1 MKPHQFYVT
10 KVEDQNGNVST
21 IQADGL
27 FYKGAAN
34 VNLPGKLSSVGVKS
48 EPVSRLIR
56 DGQTNSYSEVK
67 HKNIRDMLEFK
78 FVSCE

>member
-1 MKPHQFYVT
+1 MT

-21 IQADGL
+21 IQPDGL

-34 VNLPGKLSSVGVKS
+34 VNLPGKLSSVGVKP

-56 DGQTNSYSEVK
+56 DGQTNSFSELK
-67 HKNIRDMLEFK
+67 NKNIRDTLEFK
-78 FVSCE
+78 LVSCE